1 MRDNQKS
8 RVYAAEAAAL
18 DVFGSTMTTEEL
30 QAEAD
35 RITDL
40 RGIRGRW
47 GLREVRVVA
56 SNGRGGSTNG
66 FRIRLGSSAR
76 TTAYLCHEIAHCLTP
91 NRYADHGPEFAGVL
105 LHVVRQAMGKEAAD
119 ALRASF
125 KERGVRYRLTAI
137 PKGLSPMPAPRAQQ
151 RKQADAERRERCVR
165 DIQRMIRKG
174 WITAAQA
181 RHAVEA
187 A

>member
-8 RVYAAEAAAL
+8 RVYAAEDAAL
-18 DVFGSTMTTEEL
+18 EVFGSAMTIEEC
-30 QAEAD
+30 QKEVD

-47 GLREVRVVA
+47 GLRTLRVVA
-56 SNGRGGSTNG
+56 THGSGGRTDGYT
-66 FRIRLGSSAR
+66 IRLGSRAR
-76 TTAYLCHEIAHCLTP
+76 TIEYLCHEVAHCLTP
-91 NRYADHGPEFAGVL
+91 TKYADHGPEFAGVL

-125 KERGVRYRLTAI
+125 KEHGVRHRLTAI
-137 PKGLSPMPAPRAQQ
+137 PKGLSPMPEPRAQQ
-151 RKQADAERRERCVR
+151 RKRAAAERRDRCVAE
-165 DIQRMIRKG
+165 IQRMIRKG
-174 WITAAQA
+174 WITASEA
-181 RHAVEA
+181 RRAIDA